1 VFIHFNEQSV
11 KSSRNSGMELCA
23 NDHCLDND
31 TLIVLCYAAFC
42 VVFGFIV
49 ALLVIFADKR
59 RSHTS
64 KASPTSNSNNVEA
77 GKPNKLDLQLEEV
90 QKSITKLED
99 IHRKSITQIPVNRKG
114 ES

>member
-1 VFIHFNEQSV
+1 
-11 KSSRNSGMELCA
+11 MELCA

-59 RSHTS
+59 RGQTS
-64 KASPTSNSNNVEA
+64 VPPSS
-77 GKPNKLDLQLEEV
+77 KPNNIEVRTITEVCIDKLSL
-90 QKSITKLED
+90 
-99 IHRKSITQIPVNRKG
+99 
-114 ES
+114 